1 MGASIMIQQPVAWL
15 VSLLLLVAPVR
26 AIGQMTDRLLLPSGI
41 LVEAGDSRFLLVD
54 VARESAGILRS
65 ARTLDRLSGVTLHAR
80 NRQMLAGV
88 FSAAWLSPP
97 PGQAA
102 VPSKVPFSL
111 QRYLHSLAS
120 SYVTTLATPQVM
132 RRLAGRLRSLGA
144 DESWVRFSNAMAH
157 DEDGHEDE
165 LVEDLKSLGL
175 DAAAFLGAVQPPS
188 AVALVAYFN
197 RLVDSDEP
205 IAAIGYAYALQ
216 RSSLLLS
223 REIVERIEAL
233 VPPDTNATR
242 SLRTHSAVGGND
254 KHARETEDFIATL
267 PPAARRAVALALF
280 ETILLMRSQDDYPG
294 DAVVDSL
301 RARFTAK
308 VPAGRGR

>member
-1 MGASIMIQQPVAWL
+1 MIQQPIAWL
-15 VSLLLLVAPVR
+15 AALLLLLGASVR
-26 AIGQMTDRLLLPSGI
+26 AADMHSDRLLLPNGI

-54 VARESAGILRS
+54 VSREAVGILRT
-65 ARTLDRLSGVTLHAR
+65 ARTLDRLSGVPLPGR

-97 PGQAA
+97 PGQKP
-102 VPSKVPFSL
+102 PSKAPYTL
-111 QRYLHSLAS
+111 QRYVHSLAS

-132 RRLAGRLRSLGA
+132 RRLAARLRSLGA
-144 DESWVRFSNAMAH
+144 DESWIRFSDAMAH

-165 LVEDLKSLGL
+165 LAEDVKALGL
-175 DAAAFLGAVQPPS
+175 DAAAFLAAVRPPS

-223 REIVERIEAL
+223 KDVVERIEAL
-233 VPPDTNATR
+233 IPPGVNATR
-242 SLRTHSAVGGND
+242 SLRVHSAVGGND

-294 DAVVDSL
+294 DAVVDGL

-308 VPAGRGR
+308 VPAGAR

>member
-15 VSLLLLVAPVR
+15 VALLLLVAPIR
-26 AIGQMTDRLLLPSGI
+26 AIGQMTDRLLLPNGI
-41 LVEAGDSRFLLVD
+41 LVEAGDARFLLVD
-54 VARESAGILRS
+54 VARESAGILRT
-65 ARTLDRLSGVTLHAR
+65 ARTLDRLSGVPLPAR

-97 PGQAA
+97 PGQA

-132 RRLAGRLRSLGA
+132 RRLAARLRSLGA
-144 DESWVRFSNAMAH
+144 DESWVRFSDAMAL

-188 AVALVAYFN
+188 AVVLVAYFN

-233 VPPDTNATR
+233 VPPGINATR
-242 SLRTHSAVGGND
+242 TLRVHSAVGGND

-301 RARFTAK
+301 SARFTAK